1 MLKLLL
7 ITHTNSNSKFKEI
20 HIKKMQ
26 NMIYIRYIEKEIE
39 DDKKLYKMSL
49 LTDKKLFYKHEIE
62 KQWEIS
68 PRR

>member
-1 MLKLLL
+1 
-7 ITHTNSNSKFKEI
+7 
-20 HIKKMQ
+20 MQ

-62 KQWEIS
+62 KHEIDTDFLIIEAN
-68 PRR
+68 